1 MIKKN
6 LENIIK
12 ELELALKENSELI
25 YTNDFQLETKWENET
40 LQHESIEL
48 EKRHKL
54 LYNLLIDTIA
64 ITKLLKKE

>member
-1 MIKKN
+1 MIKTN

-54 LYNLLIDTIA
+54 LYNLLIDT
-64 ITKLLKKE
+64 TKLLKKE